1 MNLRLS
7 KQARLIG
14 PANFASFLHEII
26 SMSHIDPQTAQLIFA
41 GVAALALLLQ
51 AIVLL
56 AIFFGIRKAIST
68 LREDFEDIRTSVTP
82 FVKDAHQVFTRVA
95 PKIEET
101 TADVAALTHTLRAQ
115 SEDLKVASAE
125 IIEKARRQA
134 TRLDSMATNVL
145 DTADRA
151 GAFVNEAVSKPMRQL
166 NGILASIRAVVE
178 SLRTPEPAA
187 RTRTN
192 HKPGDP
198 EMFV

>member
-1 MNLRLS
+1 
-7 KQARLIG
+7 
-14 PANFASFLHEII
+14 
-26 SMSHIDPQTAQLIFA
+26 MSHIDPQTAQLIFA

-56 AIFFGIRKAIST
+56 AIFFGIRKAISS

-82 FVKDAHQVFTRVA
+82 FVKDAHEVFVRVA
-95 PKIEET
+95 PKIET
-101 TADVAALTHTLRAQ
+101 ATADVAALTHSLRAQ
-115 SEDLKVASAE
+115 SEDLKAASAE

-134 TRLDSMATNVL
+134 TRIDSMTTTIL
-145 DTADRA
+145 DAADRA
-151 GAFVNEAVSKPMRQL
+151 GTFVNEAVSKPMRQL
-166 NGILASIRAVVE
+166 SGILASIKAVVE
-178 SLRTPEPAA
+178 TLRAPEPVV

>member
-1 MNLRLS
+1 
-7 KQARLIG
+7 
-14 PANFASFLHEII
+14 
-26 SMSHIDPQTAQLIFA
+26 MSHLDPQTAQLIFA

-82 FVKDAHQVFTRVA
+82 FVKDAHDVFTRVA

-115 SEDLKVASAE
+115 SEDLKVASTE

-134 TRLDSMATNVL
+134 TRLDAMATNVL

-151 GAFVNEAVSKPMRQL
+151 ATFVNEAVSKPMRQL
-166 NGILASIRAVVE
+166 SGILASIKAVVE
-178 SLRTPEPAA
+178 SLRAPEPAA

>member
-1 MNLRLS
+1 
-7 KQARLIG
+7 
-14 PANFASFLHEII
+14 
-26 SMSHIDPQTAQLIFA
+26 MSHIDPQAAQLIFA

-82 FVKDAHQVFTRVA
+82 FVKDAHDVFTRVS
-95 PKIEET
+95 PKIEQT
-101 TADVAALTHTLRAQ
+101 TNDVAALTHSLRTQ
-115 SEDLKVASAE
+115 SDDLKAASTD

-134 TRLDSMATNVL
+134 ARIDTMTTGVLNTAERAAT
-145 DTADRA
+145 
-151 GAFVNEAVSKPMRQL
+151 FVNEAVSKPMRQL
-166 NGILASIRAVVE
+166 SGILASVKAVVE

-187 RTRTN
+187 RTRAN